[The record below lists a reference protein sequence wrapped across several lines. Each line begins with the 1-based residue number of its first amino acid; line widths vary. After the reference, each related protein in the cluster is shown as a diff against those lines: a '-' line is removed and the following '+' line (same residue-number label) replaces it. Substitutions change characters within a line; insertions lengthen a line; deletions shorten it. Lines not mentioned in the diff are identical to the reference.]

1 MRNKLA
7 LLLLLSFIGVSNAH
21 GQTALEKA
29 MKRINVSINIPST
42 FSVTQNKEL
51 MFVTNDSIFPTLKQ
65 IYNFEPSYGSTA
77 FKVIFGS
84 IHSIFTH
91 KDGECVIFVYTSPGK
106 GGSEY
111 GKMITDSAGLYTL
124 DNLCFDRIKHDFRY
138 GKPMDSVSECEAVEL
153 NSMLTHYPKEQVQ
166 KMFNANVMVMYPLN
180 LRGNVYND
188 KYTRSRAVVV
198 NKDGLEFY
206 LYFMMT
212 DYSVNNFDNYLNDL
226 SKAFWFNN

>member
-1 MRNKLA
+1 MRNILV
-7 LLLLLSFIGVSNAH
+7 LLLLLSFIGVSSAH

-29 MKRINVSINIPST
+29 MKRINVSINIPSA
-42 FSVTQNKEL
+42 FSVTQNKKL
-51 MFVTNDSIFPTLKQ
+51 MFVTQDSIFPTIKQ
-65 IYNFEPSYGSTA
+65 VYNFEPSYGSTA
-77 FKVIFGS
+77 FKVIFGL

-91 KDGECVIFVYTSPGK
+91 KDSECVIFVYTSPGK
-106 GGSEY
+106 GGSDY
-111 GKMITDSAGLYTL
+111 VNAGLY
-124 DNLCFDRIKHDFRY
+124 NLNNLFFGRIKHDFRY
-138 GKPMDSVSECEAVEL
+138 GKPMDSASECEAVEL
-153 NSMLTHYPKEQVQ
+153 NCMLTHYPKEQAQ

-226 SKAFWFNN
+226 SKAFWFND